1 MVTTPTPAVIQ
12 EVAQPGALP
21 DSADT
26 LLWRQ
31 SFDGRLGRIEASLDT
46 RFDKLETVLTTAI
59 NNALDSAIKGFPKD
73 DPAKHRTKHEEDE
86 IRAEAIRK
94 RKEEVITHLFKVG
107 SWAVVLFICLAV
119 WTFIKTE
126 VQK

>member
-1 MVTTPTPAVIQ
+1 MVPPSTPTVTPTA
-12 EVAQPGALP
+12 AATPP

-31 SFDGRLGRIEASLDT
+31 SFDGRLSRIEASLDT

-59 NNALDSAIKGFPKD
+59 DNALATAIKGFPKD

-86 IRAEAIRK
+86 IKAEAIRK

-107 SWAVVLFICLAV
+107 SWAVVLFVCLAV
-119 WTFIKTE
+119 WTFIKIE
-126 VQK
+126 VHK